1 MSLIVSHVPILS
13 QTNPVYTISYN
24 FFKIRFNIQPLSIS
38 RSSKFPVSFRLS
50 PPKFCVLF
58 PCSHKC
64 HMPLLL
70 NSPFGYYSC
79 SVKDKAICAYAI
91 RNYGGIG
98 GIALLILN
106 LDTRLR

>member
-1 MSLIVSHVPILS
+1 L
-13 QTNPVYTISYN
+13 
-24 FFKIRFNIQPLSIS
+24 
-38 RSSKFPVSFRLS
+38 PVSFRLS

-79 SVKDKAICAYAI
+79 SLKDKAVCACAI
-91 RNYGGIG
+91 RKYGGIG
-98 GIALLILN
+98 GITLLFLN
-106 LDTRLR
+106 LDTRLRRVVSFAHRSLYPQERIPVSIE